1 MLFTGKLKKKIWIFL
16 AWACVLTLMPLLSEK
31 AFAAESGY
39 IRVGLTSSFAKV
51 TSVSLLNT
59 DLKIGVCVGNVFYPA
74 GNVRSASGIT
84 ITPETGSF
92 TAYKRS
98 FDSYSR
104 AVTEATALTA
114 AGGNKAYP
122 CLAGKGSWK
131 VYEASKTGVANAYM
145 LRVSTGNGSFLID
158 GAAIGSFPQFADA
171 SGGTIKLS
179 SNTEYRGRIEIGRY
193 GGSSKLSAVNV
204 LPLEDYVKGVV
215 TCEMPRLWPI
225 EALKAQAVCARS
237 YGLLTGKEG
246 SSGKLEKGYSIGD
259 SENYQVYRGVKGES
273 QEGIEAVEATR
284 GQYVLYNNRVI
295 RTYYFSTSG
304 GSTETAEDVWG
315 KGKPYLQSV
324 SDIYET
330 EPEKQ
335 PWVITLTAG
344 EIESNLSKNGY
355 NVGTVKD
362 IKPEIITMSGHI
374 YGLKVVGS
382 KDTVTVEKGKI
393 RSVFGL
399 PSTKFKVVKYGEVP
413 DKVSV
418 SSDSDTDTL
427 RIGESYI
434 LSAEGAAKKADSNLS
449 QYMVL
454 SGDNI
459 TGFAS
464 KAPSGKDI
472 YEFAGSG
479 YGHAVGLSQSGAK
492 GMAKAGFSYKDI
504 ISHYFSGSVVR

>member
-1 MLFTGKLKKKIWIFL
+1 MFCSGKLKKIIAVFL
-16 AWACVLTLMPLLSEK
+16 AWACILSLMPLLSER

-39 IRVGLTSSFAKV
+39 IRVGLTGSFAKV
-51 TSVSLLNT
+51 PSVTILNT
-59 DLKIGVCVGNVFYPA
+59 DLKIGVCTGNTFYPA
-74 GNVRSASGIT
+74 GSVRSANGIT
-84 ITPETGSF
+84 VTPETGTF
-92 TAYKRS
+92 VAYKRS

-104 AVTEATALTA
+104 AVTEAATLSA
-114 AGGNKAYP
+114 AGSNKAYA
-122 CLAGKGSWK
+122 CLAGKGAWK
-131 VYEASKTGVANAYM
+131 VYEASKTGTANAYM

-171 SGGTIKLS
+171 GGGNIKLS

-193 GGSSKLSAVNV
+193 GGASKVSAVNV

-215 TCEMPRLWPI
+215 TCEMPRLWPL

-246 SSGKLEKGYSIGD
+246 SSGGLEKGYSIGD

-273 QEGIEAVEATR
+273 EEGRKAVEATR

-324 SDIYET
+324 PDIYET

-335 PWVITLTAG
+335 PWVVTLTAS
-344 EIESNLSKNGY
+344 EIESSLLKNGY

-362 IKPEIITMSGHI
+362 IKPAVITMSGHI
-374 YGLKVVGS
+374 YGLKVTGS

-413 DKVSV
+413 DKVNV
-418 SSDSDTDTL
+418 SGDSKSDTV
-427 RIGESYI
+427 RIGSSYV
-434 LSAEGAAKKADSNLS
+434 LSANGKAQKADSSLS

-454 SGDNI
+454 SSDNI

-464 KAPSGKDI
+464 KAPSGKEI

-492 GMAKAGFSYKDI
+492 GMAKAGFNYKDI